1 MDILLDDAVGE
12 AKVYNLEDPVLAGP
26 EHIGRLQVS
35 MYNALDKVLTL
46 QVCTKMW
53 VSPGHEDCTKQQE
66 GPERTEG
73 RPRVRDLAARSC
85 R

>member
-1 MDILLDDAVGE
+1 MFTFALDLMDILLDDAVGE

-46 QVCTKMW
+46 QICVQRCEYHLAMETVQSNKK
-53 VSPGHEDCTKQQE
+53 VLSEPEAGPG
-66 GPERTEG
+66 
-73 RPRVRDLAARSC
+73 
-85 R
+85 